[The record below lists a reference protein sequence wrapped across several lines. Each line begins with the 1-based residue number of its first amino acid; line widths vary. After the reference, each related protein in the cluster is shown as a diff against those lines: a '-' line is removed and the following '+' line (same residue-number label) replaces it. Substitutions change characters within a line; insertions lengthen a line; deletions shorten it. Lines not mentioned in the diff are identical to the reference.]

1 MAFALPGNNGISRFA
16 LVMVLLFRLQPFFP
30 VHMAV
35 QDADD
40 FYALGML
47 PIVDDIAMEVAD
59 GEEAHAVELH
69 SPGLI
74 QGAHARHGGQGFE
87 GVFSGLIHAVGCL

>member
-1 MAFALPGNNGISRFA
+1 MKFLT
-16 LVMVLLFRLQPFFP
+16 LWLQPSLS
-30 VHMAV
+30 VHVAV

-47 PIVDDIAMEVAD
+47 PIVDDIAMEIAD
-59 GEEAHAVELH
+59 GEEARAVELRP
-69 SPGLI
+69 PGLI

-87 GVFSGLIHAVGCL
+87 GVFSGLINAVGRF